1 MADADPLTHEIIG
14 AAMAVS
20 KLCGTGLLESVYE
33 GCLANKLLSLGF
45 QVERQPTLSAS
56 LGELRFER
64 AFRPDL
70 VVARSVIVEVK
81 AVSTFLPIHQ
91 AQILTYLRLSALHT
105 GLLMNFN
112 AFPFSKGIKRFIL

>member
-1 MADADPLTHEIIG
+1 MPDTDPLTHEIIG

-33 GCLANKLLSLGF
+33 RCLAQELLSLGF

-56 LGELRFER
+56 FGELRFDR

-70 VVARSVIVEVK
+70 VVAQAVIVEVK
-81 AVSTFLPIHQ
+81 AVSAFLPVHQ
-91 AQILTYLRLSALHT
+91 AQILTYMRLSGLHK
-105 GLLMNFN
+105 GLLLNFN
-112 AFPFSKGIKRFIL
+112 AFPFSKGIKRF